1 MLYLSSMKDFFKN
14 FIMEQDEDLVS
25 ISPEDY
31 LEILEN
37 VGGIAERISNLK
49 PYRGKGIVI
58 TGPLSVTGYKNIGPL
73 TGVVR
78 VMGRL
83 DISHTNV
90 PNLNGI
96 TVDGYVSDYGSSMWK
111 VKMQAELNKKL
122 AELNEKR
129 QEGEWDVENEDDDSE
144 RTEALYKNLK
154 QNGEVDMV
162 EDEEGNEVPEDKY
175 YIYPS
180 GRATYGYGKQY
191 EWLGGGN
198 GFSPNTY
205 DVYTEDEADDA
216 AKVAVQNML
225 DDMGHEAF
233 SEWVFDDALDKQ
245 SWISW
250 LQDFYDDYV
259 RQDPEG
265 YDIPL
270 ELSQQQMRQVQQ
282 LQTTLDSLNER
293 LKNEELPDDQYEA
306 IELKIEGMEEII
318 QEIKDDPQ
326 GGYDESAI
334 ENEISD
340 RVSEWEDD
348 IKGFISMYGYDK
360 NFFMDFIDTDSIT
373 NTVVSS
379 DGYGSLL
386 NSYDGDYDTYNINGN
401 EYYVMRVS

>member
-1 MLYLSSMKDFFKN
+1 MSLKKFFKN
-14 FIMEQDEDLVS
+14 YILEQDDNLVS
-25 ISPEDY
+25 ISPQDY
-31 LEILEN
+31 LELLDD
-37 VGGIAERISNLK
+37 VGGIAERISKLK

-58 TGPLSVTGYKNIGPL
+58 TGPLNVSKYKNIGPL

-83 DISHTNV
+83 DISGTNV

-96 TVDGYVSDYGSSMWK
+96 TVDSYVSDYGSSMWK
-111 VKMQAELNKKL
+111 IKEQAKLDQKL
-122 AELNEKR
+122 AELDEKR

-144 RTEALYKNLK
+144 RTEALYKYLE
-154 QNGEVDMV
+154 QNGDVDMV

-180 GRATYGYGKQY
+180 GNATYGYGRQY

-198 GFSPNTY
+198 GFNSNTY
-205 DVYTEDEADDA
+205 DVYTEDEADNA
-216 AKVAVQNML
+216 AKYAVESMI
-225 DDMGHEAF
+225 DDMGMDAF
-233 SEWVFDDALDKQ
+233 SEWVFDDALDTQ
-245 SWISW
+245 SWVSW

-270 ELSQQQMRQVQQ
+270 ELSQQQARQVQQ
-282 LQTTLDSLNER
+282 LQATLDSLNNR
-293 LKNEELPDDQYEA
+293 LETEDLPDDQYEA
-306 IELKIEGMEEII
+306 IELKIEGLEDTI

-334 ENEISD
+334 ENEIND

-360 NFFMDFIDTDSIT
+360 NFIMDFIDTNDIT
-373 NTVVSS
+373 NTVVNS

-386 NSYDGDYDTYNINGN
+386 NSYDGDYDTYNINGT
-401 EYYVMRVS
+401 EYYVLRVS

>member
-1 MLYLSSMKDFFKN
+1 MKDFFKN
-14 FIMEQDEDLVS
+14 FIIEQDENLVS

-31 LEILEN
+31 LDLLED
-37 VGGIAERISNLK
+37 VGGVAERISRLK

-58 TGPLSVTGYKNIGPL
+58 TGDLNLSKYKNIGPL
-73 TGVVR
+73 TGIQR

-96 TVDGYVSDYGSSMWK
+96 TVDRYISDYGSSMWK
-111 VKMQAELNKKL
+111 VKMQAELNEKL
-122 AELNEKR
+122 AELDEKR

-198 GFSPNTY
+198 GFNPNTY

-225 DDMGHEAF
+225 DDMGMEAF
-233 SEWVFDDALDKQ
+233 SEWVYDDALDTR
-245 SWISW
+245 SWVGW
-250 LQDFYDDYV
+250 LQDFYDDIV
-259 RQDPEG
+259 RDDPEG

-270 ELSQQQMRQVQQ
+270 ELSQQQMRQAQQ
-282 LQTTLDSLNER
+282 LQSNIDSLNKR
-293 LKNEELPDDQYEA
+293 LESEDLPDEK
-306 IELKIEGMEEII
+306 IEEIETKIEGLEEII
-318 QEIKDDPQ
+318 KEINDDPQ

-340 RVSEWEDD
+340 RVSEYDND
-348 IKGFISMYGYDK
+348 IQGFIRNYGYDK
-360 NFFMDFIDTDSIT
+360 NFIMDFIDTDSIT
-373 NTVVSS
+373 NTVVNS

-386 NSYDGDYDTYNINGN
+386 NSYDGDYDTYNINGT

>member
-1 MLYLSSMKDFFKN
+1 MSLKKFFKN
-14 FIMEQDEDLVS
+14 YILEQDDNLVS
-25 ISPEDY
+25 ISPQDY
-31 LEILEN
+31 LELLDD
-37 VGGIAERISNLK
+37 VGGIAERISKLK

-58 TGPLSVTGYKNIGPL
+58 TGPLNVSKYKNIGPL

-83 DISHTNV
+83 DISGTNV

-96 TVDGYVSDYGSSMWK
+96 TVDSYVSDYGSSMWK
-111 VKMQAELNKKL
+111 IKEQAKLDQKL
-122 AELNEKR
+122 AELDEKR

-144 RTEALYKNLK
+144 RTEALYEYLE
-154 QNGEVDMV
+154 QNGDVDTV

-180 GRATYGYGKQY
+180 GNATYGYGRQY

-198 GFSPNTY
+198 GFNSNTY
-205 DVYTEDEADDA
+205 DVYTEDEADNA
-216 AKVAVQNML
+216 AKYAVESMI
-225 DDMGHEAF
+225 DDMGMDAF
-233 SEWVFDDALDKQ
+233 SEWVFDDALDTQ
-245 SWISW
+245 SWVSW

-270 ELSQQQMRQVQQ
+270 ELSQQQARQVQQ
-282 LQTTLDSLNER
+282 LQATLDSLNNR
-293 LKNEELPDDQYEA
+293 LETEDLPDDQYEA
-306 IELKIEGMEEII
+306 IELKIEGLEDTI

-326 GGYDESAI
+326 GDYDESLI
-334 ENEISD
+334 ENEIND
-340 RVSEWEDD
+340 RVNEYEDD

-360 NFFMDFIDTDSIT
+360 DFIMDFIDTNDIT
-373 NTVVSS
+373 NTVISS
-379 DGYGSLL
+379 DGYGSIL
-386 NSYDGDYDTYNINGN
+386 NSYDGDYDTFNINGN

>member
-1 MLYLSSMKDFFKN
+1 MSIKHFVKN
-14 FIMEQDEDLVS
+14 FIVENDED
-25 ISPEDY
+25 IIKMTPDEY
-31 LEILEN
+31 LEVLDD
-37 VGGIAERISNLK
+37 VGGIAERVYRVYKK
-49 PYRGKGIVI
+49 PII
-58 TGPLSVTGYKNIGPL
+58 VTGDLNVSKYKNVGPL
-73 TGVVR
+73 TGLQR

-83 DISHTNV
+83 DVSHTNV
-90 PNLNGI
+90 PNLDGI
-96 TVDGYVSDYGSSMWK
+96 TVDRYISDYGSSMWK
-111 VKMQAELNKKL
+111 IKMQRELNEKL
-122 AELNEKR
+122 AELDEKR

-154 QNGEVDMV
+154 ENGEVDMV

-216 AKVAVQNML
+216 AKVAIENML

-233 SEWVFDDALDKQ
+233 SEWVYEDALDTQ

-250 LQDFYDDYV
+250 LQDFYDEYV
-259 RQDPEG
+259 RNDPEN

-270 ELSQQQMRQVQQ
+270 ELSNQQMKQVQQ
-282 LQTTLDSLNER
+282 LQANLDSLNKR
-293 LKNEELPDDQYEA
+293 LETEELPDDQYEQ
-306 IELKIEGMEEII
+306 IESQIEDLEEYI
-318 QEIKDDPQ
+318 QNIKDDPQ

-334 ENEISD
+334 ENEIND
-340 RVSEWEDD
+340 RVNEWEDD
-348 IKGFISMYGYDK
+348 IKGFIGNYGYDK
-360 NFFMDFIDTDSIT
+360 NFIMDFIDTDSIT
-373 NTVVSS
+373 NTVVNS

-386 NSYDGDYDTYNINGN
+386 NSYDGDYDTYNINGT

>member
-1 MLYLSSMKDFFKN
+1 MSLKKFFKN
-14 FIMEQDEDLVS
+14 YILEQDENLVS
-25 ISPEDY
+25 ISPDDY
-31 LEILEN
+31 LELLDD
-37 VGGIAERISNLK
+37 VGGIAERITRLK

-58 TGPLSVTGYKNIGPL
+58 TGDLNLSKYKNVGPL

-96 TVDGYVSDYGSSMWK
+96 TVDRYISDYGSSMWK
-111 VKMQAELNKKL
+111 VKMQAELNEKL
-122 AELNEKR
+122 AELDEKR

-144 RTEALYKNLK
+144 RTEALYEYLE
-154 QNGEVDMV
+154 QNGDVDTV

-180 GRATYGYGKQY
+180 GNATYGYGRQY

-198 GFSPNTY
+198 GFNSNTY
-205 DVYTEDEADDA
+205 DVYTEDEADNA
-216 AKVAVQNML
+216 AKYAVESMI
-225 DDMGHEAF
+225 DDMGMDAF
-233 SEWVFDDALDKQ
+233 SEWVFDDALDTQ
-245 SWISW
+245 SWVSW

-270 ELSQQQMRQVQQ
+270 ELSQQQARQVQQ
-282 LQTTLDSLNER
+282 LQATLDSLNNR
-293 LKNEELPDDQYEA
+293 LETEDLPDDQYEA
-306 IELKIEGMEEII
+306 IELKIEGLEDTI

-334 ENEISD
+334 ENEIND

-360 NFFMDFIDTDSIT
+360 NFIMDFIDTNDIT
-373 NTVVSS
+373 NTVVNS

-386 NSYDGDYDTYNINGN
+386 NSYDGDYDTYNINGT
-401 EYYVMRVS
+401 EYYVLRVS

>member
-1 MLYLSSMKDFFKN
+1 MSIKHFVKN
-14 FIMEQDEDLVS
+14 FIVENDED
-25 ISPEDY
+25 IIKMTPDEY
-31 LEILEN
+31 LEVLDD
-37 VGGIAERISNLK
+37 VGGIAERVYRVYKK
-49 PYRGKGIVI
+49 PIV
-58 TGPLSVTGYKNIGPL
+58 VTGDLNVSKYKNVGPL
-73 TGVVR
+73 TGVQR

-83 DISHTNV
+83 DVSHTNV

-96 TVDGYVSDYGSSMWK
+96 TVDRYISDYGSSMWK
-111 VKMQAELNKKL
+111 IKMQRELNEKL
-122 AELNEKR
+122 AELDEKR

-144 RTEALYKNLK
+144 RTEALYENLK

-198 GFSPNTY
+198 GFNPNTY

-216 AKVAVQNML
+216 AKVAIENML

-233 SEWVFDDALDKQ
+233 SEWVYEDALDTQ

-259 RQDPEG
+259 RQDPES

-270 ELSQQQMRQVQQ
+270 ELSNQQMKQVQQ
-282 LQTTLDSLNER
+282 LQANLDSLNKR
-293 LKNEELPDDQYEA
+293 LETEELPDDQYEQ
-306 IELKIEGMEEII
+306 IESQIEDLEEYI
-318 QEIKDDPQ
+318 QNIKDDPQ

-334 ENEISD
+334 ENEIND

-348 IKGFISMYGYDK
+348 IKGFISNYGYDK
-360 NFFMDFIDTDSIT
+360 NFIMDFIDTDSIV
-373 NTVVSS
+373 NTVVNS

-386 NSYDGDYDTYNINGN
+386 NSYDGDYDTYNINGT

>member
-1 MLYLSSMKDFFKN
+1 MSIKHFVKN
-14 FIMEQDEDLVS
+14 FIVENDED
-25 ISPEDY
+25 IIKMTPDEY
-31 LEILEN
+31 LEVLDD
-37 VGGIAERISNLK
+37 VGGIAERVYRVYKK
-49 PYRGKGIVI
+49 PII
-58 TGPLSVTGYKNIGPL
+58 VTGDLNVSKYKNVGPL
-73 TGVVR
+73 TGVQR

-83 DISHTNV
+83 DISNTNV

-96 TVDGYVSDYGSSMWK
+96 TVDRYISDYGSSMWK
-111 VKMQAELNKKL
+111 IKMQRELNEKL
-122 AELNEKR
+122 AELDEKR

-154 QNGEVDMV
+154 ENGEVDMV

-175 YIYPS
+175 YIYPY

-198 GFSPNTY
+198 GFNPKTY
-205 DVYTEDEADDA
+205 DVYTEDEADSA
-216 AKVAVQNML
+216 AKYAVEQML

-233 SEWVFDDALDKQ
+233 SEWVYDDALDTQ

-270 ELSQQQMRQVQQ
+270 ELSQQQTRQVQQ
-282 LQTTLDSLNER
+282 LQLTLDSLNKR
-293 LKNEELPDDQYEA
+293 LETEELPDDQYEQ
-306 IELKIEGMEEII
+306 IESQIEDLEEYI
-318 QEIKDDPQ
+318 QNIKDDPQ

-334 ENEISD
+334 ENEIND
-340 RVSEWEDD
+340 RVNEWEDD
-348 IKGFISMYGYDK
+348 IKGFIGNYGYDK
-360 NFFMDFIDTDSIT
+360 NFIMDFIDTDSIT
-373 NTVVSS
+373 NTVVNS

-386 NSYDGDYDTYNINGN
+386 NSYDGDYDTYNINGT

>member
-1 MLYLSSMKDFFKN
+1 MSIKHFVKN
-14 FIMEQDEDLVS
+14 FIVENDED
-25 ISPEDY
+25 IIKMTPDEY
-31 LEILEN
+31 LEVLDD
-37 VGGIAERISNLK
+37 VGGIAERVYRVYKK
-49 PYRGKGIVI
+49 PIV
-58 TGPLSVTGYKNIGPL
+58 VTGNLNVSKYKNVGPL
-73 TGVVR
+73 TGVQR

-90 PNLNGI
+90 PNLDGI
-96 TVDGYVSDYGSSMWK
+96 TVDRYISDYGSSMWK
-111 VKMQAELNKKL
+111 IKMQRELNEKL
-122 AELNEKR
+122 AELDEKR

-154 QNGEVDMV
+154 ENGEVDMV

-175 YIYPS
+175 YIYPY

-198 GFSPNTY
+198 GFNPKTY

-216 AKVAVQNML
+216 AKVAIENML

-233 SEWVFDDALDKQ
+233 SEWVYEDALDTQ

-250 LQDFYDDYV
+250 LQDFYDEYV
-259 RQDPEG
+259 RNDPEN

-270 ELSQQQMRQVQQ
+270 ELSNQQMKQVQQ
-282 LQTTLDSLNER
+282 LQANLDSLNKR
-293 LKNEELPDDQYEA
+293 LETEELPDDQYEQ
-306 IELKIEGMEEII
+306 IESQIEDLEEYI
-318 QEIKDDPQ
+318 QNIKDDPQ

-334 ENEISD
+334 ENEIND
-340 RVSEWEDD
+340 RVNEWEDD
-348 IKGFISMYGYDK
+348 IKGFIGNYGYDK
-360 NFFMDFIDTDSIT
+360 NFIMDFIDTDSIT
-373 NTVVSS
+373 NTVVNS

-386 NSYDGDYDTYNINGN
+386 NSYDGDYDTYNINGT

>member
-1 MLYLSSMKDFFKN
+1 MTP
-14 FIMEQDEDLVS
+14 DE
-25 ISPEDY
+25 Y
-31 LEILEN
+31 LEVLDD
-37 VGGIAERISNLK
+37 VGGIAERVYRVYKK
-49 PYRGKGIVI
+49 PII
-58 TGPLSVTGYKNIGPL
+58 VTGDLNVSKYKNVGQL
-73 TGVVR
+73 TGVQR

-83 DISHTNV
+83 DVSHTNV
-90 PNLNGI
+90 PNLDGI
-96 TVDGYVSDYGSSMWK
+96 TVDRYISDYGSSMWK
-111 VKMQAELNKKL
+111 IKMQRELNEKL
-122 AELNEKR
+122 AELDEKR

-154 QNGEVDMV
+154 ENGEVDMV

-198 GFSPNTY
+198 GFNPKTY

-216 AKVAVQNML
+216 AKYAVEQML

-233 SEWVFDDALDKQ
+233 SEWVYDDALDTQ

-270 ELSQQQMRQVQQ
+270 ELSQQQTRQVQQ
-282 LQTTLDSLNER
+282 LQVTLDSLNKR
-293 LKNEELPDDQYEA
+293 LETEELPDDQYEQ
-306 IELKIEGMEEII
+306 IESQIEDLEEYI
-318 QEIKDDPQ
+318 QNIKDDPQ

-334 ENEISD
+334 ENEIND
-340 RVSEWEDD
+340 RVNEWEDD
-348 IKGFISMYGYDK
+348 IKGFIGNYGYDK
-360 NFFMDFIDTDSIT
+360 NFIMDFIDTDSIT
-373 NTVVSS
+373 NTVVNS

-386 NSYDGDYDTYNINGN
+386 NSYDGDYDTYNINGT

>member
-1 MLYLSSMKDFFKN
+1 MSIKHFVKN
-14 FIMEQDEDLVS
+14 FIVENDED
-25 ISPEDY
+25 IIKMTPDEY
-31 LEILEN
+31 LEVLDD
-37 VGGIAERISNLK
+37 VGGIAERVYRVYKK
-49 PYRGKGIVI
+49 PIV
-58 TGPLSVTGYKNIGPL
+58 VTGDLNVSKYKNVGPL
-73 TGVVR
+73 TGVQR

-83 DISHTNV
+83 DVSHTNV
-90 PNLNGI
+90 PNLDGI
-96 TVDGYVSDYGSSMWK
+96 TVDRYISDYGSSMWK
-111 VKMQAELNKKL
+111 IKMQRELNEKL
-122 AELNEKR
+122 AELDEKR

-144 RTEALYKNLK
+144 RTEALYENLK

-216 AKVAVQNML
+216 AKVAIENML

-233 SEWVFDDALDKQ
+233 SEWVYEDALDTQ

-250 LQDFYDDYV
+250 LEDFYDDYV
-259 RQDPEG
+259 RQDPES

-270 ELSQQQMRQVQQ
+270 ELSNQQMRQVQQ
-282 LQTTLDSLNER
+282 LQTNLDSLNKR
-293 LKNEELPDDQYEA
+293 LETEELPDDQYEQ
-306 IELKIEGMEEII
+306 IESQIEDLEEYI
-318 QEIKDDPQ
+318 QNIKDDPQ
-326 GGYDESAI
+326 GDYDESAI
-334 ENEISD
+334 ENEIND
-340 RVSEWEDD
+340 RVNEWEDD
-348 IKGFISMYGYDK
+348 IKGFIGNYGYDK
-360 NFFMDFIDTDSIT
+360 NFIMDFIDTDSIV
-373 NTVVSS
+373 NTVVNS

-386 NSYDGDYDTYNINGN
+386 NSYDGDYDTYNINGT